1 MDDPTHPSTALT
13 DREAFARLSLMVEAG
28 VSEALGEVAQNRYV
42 LSAEMD
48 VEPEEAALPLA
59 PVAARASPSRAPLR
73 APLAAPGFGEAPAAR
88 APTTIPLADS
98 QMVQSARDIA
108 AACQSL
114 EALREA
120 LERFEGCSLK
130 HTAKNLV
137 FADGNPQARIM
148 LIGEAPGRDEDLEGR
163 PFVGPS
169 GQLLDKMLAA
179 IGLDR
184 GLVYIAN
191 TLPWRPPG
199 NRPPT
204 SAEISICEP
213 FIQRQI
219 ELVDPA
225 MLVCL
230 GGVAS
235 KQMLKSDLGIMKL
248 RGRWMNY
255 EISGRNVP
263 VLPLFHPAYLLRQP
277 AQKRLAWR
285 DLLMLKA
292 RIAAEGLIPGH

>member
-1 MDDPTHPSTALT
+1 MDEPSLSATALT

-28 VSEALGEVAQNRYV
+28 VSDALGEVAQNRYA
-42 LSAEMD
+42 LTMSGAAKAEPIVTPAM
-48 VEPEEAALPLA
+48 PRAALRP
-59 PVAARASPSRAPLR
+59 
-73 APLAAPGFGEAPAAR
+73 PLAATGFGEAPAAR

-98 QMVQSARDIA
+98 QMVESARDIA
-108 AACQSL
+108 AACQTL

-137 FADGNPQARIM
+137 FADGNPQARLM

-184 GLVYIAN
+184 QLVYIAN

-204 SAEISICEP
+204 STEISICEP

-225 MLVCL
+225 LLVCL

-235 KQMLKSDLGIMKL
+235 KQMLGSDLGIMKL

-255 EISGRNVP
+255 GIKGRQVP

-292 RIAAEGLIPGH
+292 RIAAEGLSAGP

>member
-1 MDDPTHPSTALT
+1 MDEPPSPSTALT
-13 DREAFARLSLMVEAG
+13 DREAFVRLSLMVEAG
-28 VSEALGEVAQNRYV
+28 VSEALGEVAQNRFALTGSSDAEAEDTTPRTV
-42 LSAEMD
+42 SAS
-48 VEPEEAALPLA
+48 
-59 PVAARASPSRAPLR
+59 ARPSSPKAPLR
-73 APLAAPGFGEAPAAR
+73 APLPATGFGEAPAAR

-108 AACQSL
+108 AACQTL
-114 EALREA
+114 DALREA
-120 LERFEGCSLK
+120 LQRFEGCSLK

-184 GLVYIAN
+184 NLVYIAN

-219 ELVDPA
+219 ELVNPA
-225 MLVCL
+225 ILVCL

-255 EISGRNVP
+255 DNSGRVVP

-292 RIAAEGLIPGH
+292 RIAAEDLLASH

>member
-1 MDDPTHPSTALT
+1 MDEPSLSATALT
-13 DREAFARLSLMVEAG
+13 DREAFARLSLIVEAG
-28 VSEALGEVAQNRYV
+28 VSDALGEVAQNRY
-42 LSAEMD
+42 
-48 VEPEEAALPLA
+48 ALPMSGEAEAEPVVA
-59 PVAARASPSRAPLR
+59 PVMPRTALR

-98 QMVQSARDIA
+98 QMVDSARDIA

-137 FADGNPQARIM
+137 FADGNPQARLM

-184 GLVYIAN
+184 RLVYIAN

-225 MLVCL
+225 LLVCL

-235 KQMLKSDLGIMKL
+235 KQMLRSDLGIMKL

-255 EISGRNVP
+255 DIKGRQVP

-292 RIAAEGLIPGH
+292 RMAQEGLSAGP

>member
-1 MDDPTHPSTALT
+1 MDETIAPATAPATVLT

-28 VSEALGEVAQNRYV
+28 ICDALGEVAQNRYALGAV
-42 LSAEMD
+42 SDAEAENATHQTLPASARTAS
-48 VEPEEAALPLA
+48 PKAPLQAAL
-59 PVAARASPSRAPLR
+59 AAT
-73 APLAAPGFGEAPAAR
+73 GFGEAPPAR

-98 QMVQSARDIA
+98 QTVQSACDIA
-108 AACQSL
+108 TACQTL
-114 EALREA
+114 ADLREA

-148 LIGEAPGRDEDLEGR
+148 LIGEAPGREEDLEGR

-169 GQLLDKMLAA
+169 GQLLDKMLSA

-184 GLVYIAN
+184 SLVYIAN

-213 FIQRQI
+213 FIQRHI
-219 ELVDPA
+219 ELVNPA
-225 MLVCL
+225 VLVCL

-235 KQMLKSDLGIMKL
+235 KQLLKSDLGIMKL

-255 EISGRNVP
+255 DNSGRDIA

-292 RIAAEGLIPGH
+292 RIAAEA